1 MSRSSRRRKRQKEK
15 RRKAKA
21 PVIASDILQEP
32 ENEAADLKL
41 IQSKARWSKFN
52 GEAKSEVTD
61 RLMELVRRRTTTVLG
76 KDGELVEVQDEA
88 DKNAISAAK
97 VLQAQEAQ
105 MQKDDQLKLKL
116 KLEAAR
122 NRKPAPVLTFA
133 QQITIQKESAEQTDE
148 CKAIARDL
156 GIAWPPT
163 TEDMELIEA
172 EYRKSRLDQI
182 WVRLGLSNPETDEG
196 PGVRVIGLE
205 DDL

>member
-1 MSRSSRRRKRQKEK
+1 MNRSSRRRKRQKEK

-41 IQSKARWSKFN
+41 IASQARWSKFN
-52 GEAKSEVTD
+52 DDAKGEVTE
-61 RLMELVRRRTTTVLG
+61 RLMELIRKKSTTVLG
-76 KDGELVEVQDEA
+76 KDGEPVEVQDEA
-88 DKNAISAAK
+88 DRNAINAAK
-97 VLQAQEAQ
+97 VLQLQEAQ
-105 MQKDDQLKLKL
+105 MQKDDQLKL

-148 CKAIARDL
+148 YRTIARDL
-156 GIAWPPT
+156 GITWPPT

-172 EYRKSRLDQI
+172 EHRKSRLDRI
-182 WVRLGLSNPETDEG
+182 LARLQE
-196 PGVRVIGLE
+196 PGTLDHNDSEVRVIGQPE
-205 DDL
+205 DE